1 MGEAGY
7 STGLD
12 LGAISTSAPR
22 MGTIT
27 WAPGP
32 STARLTGTSGL
43 STRPRARMSSCGLAS
58 RWGSAGRPLELG
70 GADDPAADQ
79 IQRIARPGELGSE
92 HRVTV
97 ESPAEGIL
105 PRQMKAEVHMG
116 AVIGDPMDP
125 IFPLTD
131 LG

>member
-1 MGEAGY
+1 MGEAGC

-12 LGAISTSAPR
+12 LGSTSTSAPH
-22 MGTIT
+22 MGTIG

-32 STARLTGTSGL
+32 STARPMEPSR
-43 STRPRARMSSCGLAS
+43 STRARARMSSCGLAS
-58 RWGSAGRPLELG
+58 RWGSGGSPLKFG
-70 GADDPAADQ
+70 WADGPAADQ
-79 IQRIARPGELGSE
+79 VQRVARPGELGSE
-92 HRVTV
+92 HRITV

-105 PRQMKAEVHMG
+105 PRQVKAEVHMG